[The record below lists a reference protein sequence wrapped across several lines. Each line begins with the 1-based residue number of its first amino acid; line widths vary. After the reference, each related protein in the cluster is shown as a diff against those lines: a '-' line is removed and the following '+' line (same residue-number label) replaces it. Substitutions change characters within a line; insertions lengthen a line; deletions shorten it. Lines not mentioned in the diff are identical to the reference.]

1 MADGYLESHYAE
13 YEKRKALWLK
23 NKNKWSNRKKTTNN
37 QLPNGPINDQMV
49 NGQMVN
55 VQMTK

>member
-37 QLPNGPINDQMV
+37 QLPNAQIND
-49 NGQMVN
+49 QMVN